1 MKKSIFL
8 FFAAI
13 LCATSALAHDLASGQ
28 YVYFEKPSDW
38 TQATLL
44 LGHNTYSVGYN
55 MTNISNTNLYYWKTD
70 SWSGYYSYAFID
82 AKVTS
87 SDWGGEG
94 NGDSSKPDTRK
105 KWAAHYSSTFTSVIA
120 KYHLFNTTKSVSSH
134 ASDRKIAINRTQTIK
149 VQLKDGSNWVD
160 ATVVPADLTAS
171 TYAMT
176 TSSTAVSAASASLAK
191 ESATVS
197 AAVDA
202 AYSATVTLSCTN
214 VADGYMFDGWYDEGG
229 NKITSYTVSAAATV
243 YARFTQSAEKTN
255 LVTVS
260 YMCGATDVAASETEQ
275 VGVETEKTFTAPTVT
290 GYNFTGWTKGVG
302 IVEKSSTENTI
313 TIVTK
318 TGETDYTLVANYEE
332 VLETVYFINTGKW
345 SDVYIHLWNGTAAG
359 TEWPGTQL
367 TATGTKIGE
376 YDVYEYTAQQGA
388 HVNLLFHK
396 KDNDS
401 QKTADLTWTAGKY
414 YIHNHNGKTGW
425 YTQAEAEEILVVPV
439 VEETVYFVNNKNWT
453 KVQVHAWKDA
463 ANNGW
468 PGQALTAT
476 GKQVAGFDV
485 YSFTAAQGTY
495 TNLLFNNKEG
505 DAGVQSSN
513 FVWTADKYYYMGAAA
528 DYAGGT
534 EAEVETALAPDP
546 LATNVYL
553 VGGMNSWNT
562 TANEFR
568 LAVAG
573 DATASVTVT
582 LPVGETAFKVTVSG
596 DWHGNNGTMTRNECT
611 GWTFKTE
618 DGDCKINADVAGEY
632 IFTWHLADKKL
643 TVAYPE
649 LPTYTVTATAENGTV
664 TGAGEYKHGT
674 EATLVATPNTG
685 YAFVNWKKGEDV
697 VSSEASYT
705 FTVTANTDLVATFA
719 PEETHEVTVSYL
731 CNSNPIPGHD
741 ATTLAVGVTTPSTI
755 TAPAITNYKFD
766 SWTVGT
772 GVHAVDATANPIQ
785 ITTLAE
791 GEYTLVANYTKIELT
806 YTVKVPEGTEKCYI
820 AGDMNSWSF
829 QEMTPTA
836 NANEFT
842 ITIDGATTAHKYKY
856 TCGEGWAYVE
866 KKADGSDLDADRTYN
881 ANDVVAKWADP
892 LATNVYLAG
901 SFTDW
906 DNNKI
911 QFKKATHD
919 AKTATVTV
927 ELSEANTTYEFK
939 IVNDGNWLGNTGTI
953 VESINGWTFP
963 NGDDN
968 CEIKTTYAGYY
979 TFTWNLEAADQQ
991 LSVAYPVPSVEDIIA
1006 PNMSKTEV
1014 NRGFG
1019 TPFTLLEDLVNYE
1032 YTFTIDNYKG
1042 GAFVYGSEFKI
1053 TGDINGL
1060 SATGLGT
1067 WNVVDGIETL
1077 TAQLYAYDENGHY
1090 LYNVTATTG
1099 ATTTTPIECMNA
1111 TYTIDQ
1117 EFNEVTITGIADSK
1131 DLTILVSPMFEGG
1144 YWAEGTWGDV
1154 TIYGESFEFDNS
1166 DLNEYYVGGTF
1177 IDDDNNV
1184 YDVVVF
1190 AYPDIKTVQITE
1202 GQNALTIAAN
1212 NGKTVNA
1219 EVTRQFTAGNLY
1231 TIALPFTLE
1240 NVSSVFG
1247 AQAYEYTSLA
1257 KDGEEVVLYFN
1268 KVNTLEAGK
1277 PYLIEPTQDVPGFT
1291 ANNVT
1296 ISNATN
1302 NIAFTAGKTT
1312 VTMIPVLS
1320 VAANAKTD
1328 GKYWLAADRYLYNN
1342 ENDLPSLRA
1351 LFEITTVSGMPPRA
1365 RVALGE
1371 NAATGLDNITNGE
1384 NVVKTIVNG
1393 QLVITVD
1400 GVQYNAQGIKF

>member
-13 LCATSALAHDLASGQ
+13 LCATSALAYDLAAGQ

-70 SWSGYYSYAFID
+70 SWNGYYSYAFID

-105 KWAAHYSSTFTSVIA
+105 KWAAHYSSTFTSAIV

-134 ASDRKIAINRTQTIK
+134 ASDRKTAINRTQTIK

-197 AAVDA
+197 ATVDA

-345 SDVYIHLWNGTAAG
+345 SDVYIHLWNGTATG
-359 TEWPGTQL
+359 TEWPGAQL

-414 YIHNHNGKTGW
+414 YIHNHNGNTGW

-463 ANNGW
+463 VNNGW

-632 IFTWHLADKKL
+632 IFTWHIADKKL
-643 TVAYPE
+643 SVTYPA
-649 LPTYTVTATAENGTV
+649 LP
-664 TGAGEYKHGT
+664 
-674 EATLVATPNTG
+674 
-685 YAFVNWKKGEDV
+685 
-697 VSSEASYT
+697 
-705 FTVTANTDLVATFA
+705 
-719 PEETHEVTVSYL
+719 
-731 CNSNPIPGHD
+731 
-741 ATTLAVGVTTPSTI
+741 
-755 TAPAITNYKFD
+755 
-766 SWTVGT
+766 
-772 GVHAVDATANPIQ
+772 AVDAYKVTVPAG
-785 ITTLAE
+785 TLE
-791 GEYTLVANYTKIELT
+791 
-806 YTVKVPEGTEKCYI
+806 CYI
-820 AGDMNSWSF
+820 AGSFDSWASF
-829 QEMTPTA
+829 HKMIKEDETHYTISIPGA
-836 NANEFT
+836 NT
-842 ITIDGATTAHKYKY
+842 GHTYKY
-856 TCGEGWAYVE
+856 ASGPSWDFEEVTATDGHVE
-866 KKADGSDLDADRTYN
+866 SRTYN
-881 ANDVVAKWADP
+881 AADEVAKWKAVYDPDAVPQELVYNVEVPAGTEACYIAMDSDPSQDGWEFTAMTKVDATHYTFTRTGLKTDAYKYACQASWDYAEKDADGNDVSNRTWKANDVVAKWGAPAPAEPVISYVLMGVNGDWTTGIELVP
-892 LATNVYLAG
+892 NPGNNDEYMLLEQNISRKTDAVKVVKLVNGEKTEYYGNLNAYSNTVPSYDNDWNLVLESG
-901 SFTDW
+901 VHSFY
-906 DNNKI
+906 
-911 QFKKATHD
+911 F
-919 AKTATVTV
+919 
-927 ELSEANTTYEFK
+927 NTTNNEVYIFQSVYRREVTNK
-939 IVNDGNWLGNTGTI
+939 YGTI
-953 VESINGWTFP
+953 CLP
-963 NGDDN
+963 
-968 CEIKTTYAGYY
+968 YA
-979 TFTWNLEAADQQ
+979 
-991 LSVAYPVPSVEDIIA
+991 
-1006 PNMSKTEV
+1006 
-1014 NRGFG
+1014 
-1019 TPFTLLEDLVNYE
+1019 
-1032 YTFTIDNYKG
+1032 
-1042 GAFVYGSEFKI
+1042 
-1053 TGDINGL
+1053 
-1060 SATGLGT
+1060 
-1067 WNVVDGIETL
+1067 
-1077 TAQLYAYDENGHY
+1077 
-1090 LYNVTATTG
+1090 
-1099 ATTTTPIECMNA
+1099 
-1111 TYTIDQ
+1111 
-1117 EFNEVTITGIADSK
+1117 
-1131 DLTILVSPMFEGG
+1131 
-1144 YWAEGTWGDV
+1144 
-1154 TIYGESFEFDNS
+1154 
-1166 DLNEYYVGGTF
+1166 
-1177 IDDDNNV
+1177 
-1184 YDVVVF
+1184 
-1190 AYPDIKTVQITE
+1190 
-1202 GQNALTIAAN
+1202 ALTTSGAHFYRVAGKGTE
-1212 NGKTVNA
+1212 NGKTAVYLESVDAVEAGVPYIFEKTASTIEVVYDQEKPATGALIANGLVGTFANNTEVAPTTGYILYNDAFCMSDGSAKVNA
-1219 EVTRQFTAGNLY
+1219 YRAYLNLND
-1231 TIALPFTLE
+1231 I
-1240 NVSSVFG
+1240 VG
-1247 AQAYEYTSLA
+1247 
-1257 KDGEEVVLYFN
+1257 
-1268 KVNTLEAGK
+1268 GK
-1277 PYLIEPTQDVPGFT
+1277 PQQMPGRRYIGMDVQ
-1291 ANNVT
+1291 
-1296 ISNATN
+1296 
-1302 NIAFTAGKTT
+1302 
-1312 VTMIPVLS
+1312 
-1320 VAANAKTD
+1320 
-1328 GKYWLAADRYLYNN
+1328 
-1342 ENDLPSLRA
+1342 
-1351 LFEITTVSGMPPRA
+1351 
-1365 RVALGE
+1365 GE
-1371 NAATGLDNITNGE
+1371 NEATGLDNIATSE
-1384 NVVKTIVNG
+1384 NAVKVISNG
-1393 QLVITVD
+1393 QLIIIR
-1400 GVQYNAQGIKF
+1400 GGEKFNAQGIKL